1 MGESTLNFQLIHAIA
16 STAHRGQVDKGGEA
30 YILHPRAVSEILA
43 EQRHSS
49 KLQAVALLHDVLED
63 TDEDVESLLAKGV
76 PQEVLD
82 VVQILTRRH
91 DSPLPLK
98 EPYTDYIARIS
109 LDHEATLVKLAD
121 LQHNMDPSRTMPP
134 EARKRLMKRYLWARA
149 MLQSALEWHVAAAA
163 SLQLEMEG

>member
-1 MGESTLNFQLIHAIA
+1 MGESNLDFQLIHAIA

-30 YILHPRAVSEILA
+30 YILHPRAVAEILA
-43 EQRHSS
+43 EQGHSS

-76 PQEVLD
+76 PQDVLD

-91 DSPLPLK
+91 DLSHK
-98 EPYTDYIARIS
+98 EAYIAYIFRIG

-134 EARKRLMKRYLWARA
+134 EARKRLMKRYLGARA
-149 MLQSALEWHVAAAA
+149 MLQSALEGHVTA
-163 SLQLEMEG
+163 SLQLETEG